1 MAARPHTVYA
11 ALVDAGAVAKWLP
24 PSNMTGRILDFDP
37 RPGGPFRMEL
47 TFKDKSHA
55 TPGKTSADSDLVE
68 GRFVSLVA
76 DREIV
81 QRFTFRSDDPA
92 FAGEMTMTW
101 TLVPE
106 AGGTR
111 VTVSA
116 TDVPPG
122 ISPDDHQTGLNS
134 SLANLADY
142 TE

>member
-1 MAARPHTVYA
+1 
-11 ALVDAGAVAKWLP
+11 
-24 PSNMTGRILDFDP
+24 MTGRILDFDP